1 MQSSNKIIIKKQ
13 NDIHYCVIAKYFSK
27 KSINNRLLIEEFKH
41 KKKSEWPIKNS

>member
-27 KSINNRLLIEEFKH
+27 KTINNRLLVEEFKH
-41 KKKSEWPIKNS
+41 NKKAHNP